1 MHTSANSRLQYRRF
15 FFFLITGYGP
25 QSLKSINTEHP
36 TGSLLYSKSTIFYL
50 ILVSEHKDLFGDLT
64 LDDEKD
70 PVVLDDEK
78 DPVVSD
84 GKSVKG

>member
-1 MHTSANSRLQYRRF
+1 M
-15 FFFLITGYGP
+15 
-25 QSLKSINTEHP
+25 EHP

-70 PVVLDDEK
+70 PVV
-78 DPVVSD
+78 SD

>member
-1 MHTSANSRLQYRRF
+1 MHTSANSRLQCRRF
-15 FFFLITGYGP
+15 VCFFFLITGYGP
-25 QSLKSINTEHP
+25 QSLKSINMEHP

-70 PVVLDDEK
+70 PVV
-78 DPVVSD
+78 SD